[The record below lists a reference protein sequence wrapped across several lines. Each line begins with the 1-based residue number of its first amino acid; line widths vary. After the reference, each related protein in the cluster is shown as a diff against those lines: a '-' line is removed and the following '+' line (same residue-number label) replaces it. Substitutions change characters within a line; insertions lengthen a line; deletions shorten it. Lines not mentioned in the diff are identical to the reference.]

1 MQSFIFF
8 VMFSAW
14 SKILPLLQFYFVS
27 KSTITRFSTFRHWIT
42 LTFFLNR
49 RFGQLN
55 NAIGQLYLTWTKI
68 HCTNFKASLSISV
81 KGDSK
86 VGKQSGHFKWLKTST
101 VSTTTFNQTNLIE
114 YFPWFSLFAV
124 SLVWEWKR
132 HVSVAHSIFDILM
145 VATVKQHIIYL
156 KFRSFDSEIRTML
169 ACVVYVGC
177 QNALDST
184 YLGGR
189 LELFWLEVR
198 PAYLS
203 CVKKCCISNFV
214 SPFIYN

>member
-1 MQSFIFF
+1 
-8 VMFSAW
+8 
-14 SKILPLLQFYFVS
+14 
-27 KSTITRFSTFRHWIT
+27 
-42 LTFFLNR
+42 
-49 RFGQLN
+49 
-55 NAIGQLYLTWTKI
+55 
-68 HCTNFKASLSISV
+68 V
-81 KGDSK
+81 KGESK

-132 HVSVAHSIFDILM
+132 HVSVAHSIFDISM
-145 VATVKQHIIYL
+145 VAMLKQHIIYL
-156 KFRSFDSEIRTML
+156 TFRSSDSEIRTML

-184 YLGGR
+184 YLGGT

-203 CVKKCCISNFV
+203 CVKNCCISSFV
-214 SPFIYN
+214 SPFMYNESFENQPLLTQTTQREAILLRQSARVRLHDASIMRCLWVIIISYHYCACSN